1 MAISAVGSRRPGP
14 AAANV
19 GGPGH
24 GLPLLRRGP
33 GGRRRPD
40 PGPAPARHAA
50 GRRRPV
56 PGGRPRR
63 AAGAAHRPPRSA
75 GTAPGRCPSRRARL
89 HPHGTNRVPHAHRL
103 TARPGRGRRRPRRR
117 ARPGAPGR
125 RPRPRRPVLTCVLVE
140 GRDGSLRLAA
150 TDRYRLAVQDVTAR
164 AAGGTAAFRGLLPA
178 ATLGRWQ
185 SGLPDAGVLS
195 VGVHGDHMVVRGEG
209 VDLRALPVPATFPAY
224 EDVLAAAGD
233 AHAVVAGR
241 DALHAALV
249 AFADEPGAVLVRVT
263 PGRLALVRRDRRWR
277 STPSTRDRTW
287 TWRSTPPSQPMPW
300 PRPGPDVVV
309 EISGALRAAGVPL
322 GRRRHVHHPADARPP
337 RLT

>member
-1 MAISAVGSRRPGP
+1 MAISAVGSATGA

-40 PGPAPARHAA
+40 PGPAPAGHAA

-75 GTAPGRCPSRRARL
+75 GTAPGRCPSRRARPA
-89 HPHGTNRVPHAHRL
+89 HPHGTIQLPHAHRL

-117 ARPGAPGR
+117 ARPGAP
-125 RPRPRRPVLTCVLVE
+125 TAA
-140 GRDGSLRLAA
+140 GRDRSSPSSPASWSRAGTAPA
-150 TDRYRLAVQDVTAR
+150 TGRHRPLPPRGAGRYRPP
-164 AAGGTAAFRGLLPA
+164 AGGTAAFRGLLPA
-178 ATLGRWQ
+178 ATLGRWR

-241 DALHAALV
+241 DAL
-249 AFADEPGAVLVRVT
+249 T
-263 PGRLALVRRDRRWR
+263 PRW
-277 STPSTRDRTW
+277 SPSPTSPVQSW
-287 TWRSTPPSQPMPW
+287 C
-300 PRPGPDVVV
+300 G
-309 EISGALRAAGVPL
+309 
-322 GRRRHVHHPADARPP
+322 
-337 RLT
+337 